1 MQALSTKSDTKI
13 LARPRIITLNNESAV
28 INVTAQTAVAS
39 LTQTTTAEGPAV
51 SSADTPERLTTG
63 ILLAITPQINDDG
76 YITMLVAPEV
86 TIPVASDFF
95 PTKFVDPQTRSARSI
110 IRVKDGD
117 TLVIAGLLKEEAN
130 KISDTI
136 KNKELIVFITPRIVY
151 DEKTPK
157 PKKETAKVALSK
169 KVEVAPLVPKVEKE
183 IVAPKEKVIPKPEKQ
198 VVAPKETKESIP
210 AKRIDSKSRE
220 EAMER
225 ALDQLSQNNKKIP
238 NGKNK
243 PTDQI

>member
-1 MQALSTKSDTKI
+1 
-13 LARPRIITLNNESAV
+13 
-28 INVTAQTAVAS
+28 
-39 LTQTTTAEGPAV
+39 
-51 SSADTPERLTTG
+51 
-63 ILLAITPQINDDG
+63 
-76 YITMLVAPEV
+76 
-86 TIPVASDFF
+86 
-95 PTKFVDPQTRSARSI
+95 
-110 IRVKDGD
+110 
-117 TLVIAGLLKEEAN
+117 
-130 KISDTI
+130 
-136 KNKELIVFITPRIVY
+136 
-151 DEKTPK
+151 
-157 PKKETAKVALSK
+157 
-169 KVEVAPLVPKVEKE
+169 LVPKVEKE